1 MSERDTRN
9 RKNSFTIENNLS
21 SLEVWAA
28 VTSRAGCNSDRVYF
42 SLFYSRKQKKA
53 LLKGAAGALKR
64 KLYLVYRI
72 DMSVNYV
79 KVLIVTEQQHEL

>member
-9 RKNSFTIENNLS
+9 RKNSFTIENNLT

-53 LLKGAAGALKR
+53 LLTRYCRCFEKK
-64 KLYLVYRI
+64 
-72 DMSVNYV
+72 
-79 KVLIVTEQQHEL
+79 IVSGIQN

>member
-9 RKNSFTIENNLS
+9 RKNSFTTENNLS

-42 SLFYSRKQKKA
+42 SLFYSGKQKKA

-72 DMSVNYV
+72 DMSFNYV
-79 KVLIVTEQQHEL
+79 KVLIVTEQQYEL

>member
-28 VTSRAGCNSDRVYF
+28 VTSRAGCNSDSLLF
-42 SLFYSRKQKKA
+42 SFLLKKA
-53 LLKGAAGALKR
+53 KKGSAQRCCRCFEK
-64 KLYLVYRI
+64 K
-72 DMSVNYV
+72 
-79 KVLIVTEQQHEL
+79 IVSGIQN